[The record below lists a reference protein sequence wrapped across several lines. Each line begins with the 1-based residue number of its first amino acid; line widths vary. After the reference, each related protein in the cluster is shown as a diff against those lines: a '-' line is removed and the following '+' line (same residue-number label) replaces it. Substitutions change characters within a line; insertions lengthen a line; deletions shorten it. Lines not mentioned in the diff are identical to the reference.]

1 MIMEHIKKLI
11 SWIDSHILEISLPEH
26 ELHKVINLS
35 KSKLEKD
42 FERCMNE
49 KILGYILA
57 KKIKAMI
64 DLKQKNPNM
73 TNFDLM
79 IKANYNYSERTLRN
93 HLKKYK
99 PQINDSSMDDF
110 DYNFFRN
117 VSVFSEILVRFILFN
132 KISKLKFEGYSA
144 FITLNVKDTILQ
156 FDGLFPI
163 EDKHFYRI
171 FLNINDLSLSFMHL
185 EIQRRGDKKYLYSP
199 KKLSQYFSYLYNINE
214 KIKKH
219 INYSLLKTIINWD
232 EYIKSMMSVSFIT
245 SSYILEL
252 HDMKSMPPLK
262 INKKSKFIQATDS
275 LVNDM
280 KQNLL
285 NRYKR
290 RFLKLFGVS
299 YETLVQYRHFTE
311 KNDYNGMEN
320 ILLNINTLKNCN
332 VIDLFLQ
339 LTRCP
344 YLDDFLIDG
353 INSEFGE
360 DITSIL
366 YKCSRNMLI
375 YCIIEYRKQIESLSE
390 EEYED
395 FDFNEWL
402 SQLIKK
408 SSGEK

>member
-1 MIMEHIKKLI
+1 MEHIKKLI
-11 SWIDSHILEISLPEH
+11 NWIDSHILEISLPEH
-26 ELHKVINLS
+26 ELHKVINIS

-49 KILGYILA
+49 KILGYIIA

-73 TNFDLM
+73 TNVDLM
-79 IKANYNYSERTLRN
+79 VKANYNYSERTLRN
-93 HLKKYK
+93 HLKQHKT
-99 PQINDSSMDDF
+99 QINDSFMDDF
-110 DYNFFRN
+110 DSNFFHN

-132 KISKLKFEGYSA
+132 KISKLKFEGNSA
-144 FITLNVKDTILQ
+144 LITLNVKDTILQ

-171 FLNINDLSLSFMHL
+171 FLNIDNLSLSFIHL
-185 EIQRRGDKKYLYSP
+185 GIQRRGDKKHLYRP
-199 KKLSQYFSYLYNINE
+199 EKISQYFSYLYNINE

-219 INYSLLKTIINWD
+219 INYSLLKTIKNWD

-245 SSYILEL
+245 SSYVLEL
-252 HDMKSMPPLK
+252 NDMKSMPPLE

-275 LVNDM
+275 LVNDI

-290 RFLKLFGVS
+290 RFVKLFGVS

-311 KNDYNGMEN
+311 KNDYDGMKN

-332 VIDLFLQ
+332 VIELFLE

-344 YLDDFLIDG
+344 YLDDSLING

-360 DITSIL
+360 DVISIL
-366 YKCSRNMLI
+366 YKCSKNMLI
-375 YCIIEYRKQIESLSE
+375 YYIIEYRKQIESLSE

-402 SQLIKK
+402 SQLIKEF
-408 SSGEK
+408 SGEK

>member
-1 MIMEHIKKLI
+1 M
-11 SWIDSHILEISLPEH
+11 
-26 ELHKVINLS
+26 
-35 KSKLEKD
+35 
-42 FERCMNE
+42 
-49 KILGYILA
+49 
-57 KKIKAMI
+57 
-64 DLKQKNPNM
+64 
-73 TNFDLM
+73 
-79 IKANYNYSERTLRN
+79 
-93 HLKKYK
+93 
-99 PQINDSSMDDF
+99 
-110 DYNFFRN
+110 
-117 VSVFSEILVRFILFN
+117 
-132 KISKLKFEGYSA
+132 
-144 FITLNVKDTILQ
+144 
-156 FDGLFPI
+156 
-163 EDKHFYRI
+163 
-171 FLNINDLSLSFMHL
+171 
-185 EIQRRGDKKYLYSP
+185 
-199 KKLSQYFSYLYNINE
+199 
-214 KIKKH
+214 
-219 INYSLLKTIINWD
+219 KTIKNWD
-232 EYIKSMMSVSFIT
+232 EYIESMMNVSFIT
-245 SSYILEL
+245 SSYILKL

-262 INKKSKFIQATDS
+262 INKKSKFIQATDL

-360 DITSIL
+360 DVTSIL
-366 YKCSRNMLI
+366 YKCSRDMLI
-375 YCIIEYRKQIESLSE
+375 YYIIEYRKQIESLSE

-402 SQLIKK
+402 LQLIKK

>member
-1 MIMEHIKKLI
+1 MEHIKKLI
-11 SWIDSHILEISLPEH
+11 NWIDSHILEISLPEH
-26 ELHKVINLS
+26 ELHKVINIS
-35 KSKLEKD
+35 KSKLKKD
-42 FERCMNE
+42 FKRCMNE
-49 KILGYILA
+49 KISRYLIA

-73 TNFDLM
+73 TNVDLM
-79 IKANYNYSERTLRN
+79 VKANYNYSERTLRN
-93 HLKKYK
+93 HLKQYK
-99 PQINDSSMDDF
+99 PQINDSFMDDF
-110 DYNFFRN
+110 DSNFFHN

-132 KISKLKFEGYSA
+132 KISRLKFEGNSA
-144 FITLNVKDTILQ
+144 LITLNVKDTIFQ
-156 FDGLFPI
+156 FDGLFQI

-185 EIQRRGDKKYLYSP
+185 GIQRRGDKKQLNSP
-199 KKLSQYFSYLYNINE
+199 KKISQYFSYLYNINE

-219 INYSLLKTIINWD
+219 INYSLLKTIKNWD
-232 EYIKSMMSVSFIT
+232 EYIKSMMNVSFIT
-245 SSYILEL
+245 SSYVLEL
-252 HDMKSMPPLK
+252 HDMKSMPPLE

-275 LVNDM
+275 LVNDI

-290 RFLKLFGVS
+290 RFVKLFGVS
-299 YETLVQYRHFTE
+299 YETLVQYIHFTE
-311 KNDYNGMEN
+311 KNDYDGMKN

-332 VIDLFLQ
+332 VIELFLQ

-360 DITSIL
+360 NLTLIL
-366 YKCSRNMLI
+366 YKCSKNMLI
-375 YCIIEYRKQIESLSE
+375 YYIIEYRKQIESLSE

-402 SQLIKK
+402 LQLIKE
-408 SSGEK
+408 SSGGK

>member
-1 MIMEHIKKLI
+1 MEHIKKLI
-11 SWIDSHILEISLPEH
+11 NWIDSHILEISLPEH
-26 ELHKVINLS
+26 ELHKVINIS

-49 KILGYILA
+49 KILGYLIA

-73 TNFDLM
+73 TNVDLM
-79 IKANYNYSERTLRN
+79 VKANYNYSERTLRN
-93 HLKKYK
+93 HLKQHK
-99 PQINDSSMDDF
+99 PQINDSFMDDF
-110 DYNFFRN
+110 DSNFFHN

-132 KISKLKFEGYSA
+132 KMSKLKFEGNSA
-144 FITLNVKDTILQ
+144 LITLNVKDTILQ

-171 FLNINDLSLSFMHL
+171 FLNTNNLSLSFMNL
-185 EIQRRGDKKYLYSP
+185 QIQRKGDKKHLYSP
-199 KKLSQYFSYLYNINE
+199 KKISQHFSYLYNINE
-214 KIKKH
+214 KIKKQ
-219 INYSLLKTIINWD
+219 INYSLLKTIKNWD

-245 SSYILEL
+245 SSYVLEL
-252 HDMKSMPPLK
+252 HDMKSMPPLE

-275 LVNDM
+275 LVNDI

-290 RFLKLFGVS
+290 RFVKLFGVS
-299 YETLVQYRHFTE
+299 YETLVQYKHFTE
-311 KNDYNGMEN
+311 KNDYDGMKK

-332 VIDLFLQ
+332 VIELFLQ

-344 YLDDFLIDG
+344 YLDDFLING

-360 DITSIL
+360 DVTLIL
-366 YKCSRNMLI
+366 YKCSKNMLI
-375 YCIIEYRKQIESLSE
+375 YYIIEYRKQIESLSE
-390 EEYED
+390 EEYEN

-402 SQLIKK
+402 SQLIKEF
-408 SSGEK
+408 SGEK